1 MLSKIFTSAIIGLE
15 GKLVTV
21 ETDLTRGLPAYNV
34 VGLGDKIIKESG
46 ERIRSAII
54 NSGLFYPQERITV
67 NLSPANIQKHGSHFD
82 LPIAIG
88 ILLAKKKDL
97 FHSLEDKVAFLGE
110 LSLDGN
116 IKGIQG
122 ALPLALS
129 AKEAGI
135 TKIIAPVDNAEEI
148 SLIKDI
154 DVFPVSTLIQTV
166 DFLNGQ
172 KCIRKYIY
180 KGRNL
185 ISQKYSVD
193 FSEVQGQGFAKRG
206 MMIAAAGNH
215 NVIMIGSPGVGKTM
229 MAKRMKTIL
238 PSLSYEEMI
247 EVTKIYSVA
256 GLLSK
261 ENPMIQSRPFRAP
274 HNTITSAALLG
285 GGLLPKPGEVTLAHR
300 GILFLDEINQFES
313 KIINQLRQPIEEG
326 KITISRQLN
335 NVTFPANCTV
345 VVAANPCR
353 CGYYGDETHQCICT
367 AGEINSHRAKL
378 SGPLVDRLDL
388 HIKMTRAVYS
398 DMEKKD
404 NLSSMVMREIVV
416 KARKIQ
422 EDRYINEEIKTNGE
436 LEGKLIRKYCKIS
449 DEVKSIMK
457 MAYERFNLSSRSY
470 YKIIK
475 IARTIADIE
484 GALEIRKEDVLEAL
498 QYRSLEDYYRKK

>member
-1 MLSKIFTSAIIGLE
+1 MLSKIYTSAIIGLE
-15 GKLVTV
+15 GNLITV

-97 FHSLEDKVAFLGE
+97 FCSLEDKFAFFGE
-110 LSLDGN
+110 LSLDGK
-116 IKGIQG
+116 IKGVQG

-135 TKIIAPVDNAEEI
+135 KKIISSIDNAEEI

-154 DVFPVSTLIQTV
+154 EVFPVSSLIETV
-166 DFLNGQ
+166 DFLNG
-172 KCIRKYIY
+172 KKSVEKYIY
-180 KGRNL
+180 KGRN
-185 ISQKYSVD
+185 IIVDNHSMD
-193 FSEVQGQGFAKRG
+193 FSEVQGQDFAKRG

-215 NVIMIGSPGVGKTM
+215 NLIMVGSPGVGKTM

-238 PSLSYEEMI
+238 PPLSYDEMI

-256 GLLSK
+256 GLLGK
-261 ENPMIQSRPFRAP
+261 GKPMIQSRPFRAP

-285 GGLLPKPGEVTLAHR
+285 GGILPKPGELSLAHR

-313 KIINQLRQPIEEG
+313 KVLNQLRQPIEEG
-326 KITISRQLN
+326 EITIGRQLN

-345 VVAANPCR
+345 IVAANPCR
-353 CGYYGDETHQCICT
+353 CGYYGDETHECICT

-388 HIKMTRAVYS
+388 HIKMSRTLYS
-398 DMEKKD
+398 DMEKND

-416 KARKIQ
+416 NARKVQ
-422 EDRYINEEIKTNGE
+422 KDRYSNEKINTNGE
-436 LEGKLIRKYCKIS
+436 LEGKLIKKYCGIS
-449 DEVKSIMK
+449 NEVKDIMK

-475 IARTIADIE
+475 VARTIADIE
-484 GALEIRKEDVLEAL
+484 GSLEIRKEDVLEAL